1 MITVKDPEN
10 TDMKEAAPKKK
21 RMVVYNT
28 YTDNDRRRQFFS
40 IQEELITPT
49 QAANVYPET
58 TRKWKTE
65 YNKDPEKNIPMK
77 KKQIVHQIG

>member
-28 YTDNDRRRQFFS
+28 YTDNDRRR
-40 IQEELITPT
+40 
-49 QAANVYPET
+49 
-58 TRKWKTE
+58 
-65 YNKDPEKNIPMK
+65 
-77 KKQIVHQIG
+77 